1 MSWRRLSQSGS
12 ESGNGIESGMRRL
25 GTGIGI
31 GSEIENVSVSV
42 ITGGCE
48 IGCSWH
54 LFQWAWL
61 VQALQALLG
70 PLKRKMRE
78 EKRELEPDWNEK
90 TV

>member
-1 MSWRRLSQSGS
+1 LSQSGS
-12 ESGNGIESGMRRL
+12 ESGNGIESGRRRL
-25 GTGIGI
+25 GTGIGIGI

-61 VQALQALLG
+61 VQALLG
-70 PLKRKMRE
+70 PLKQKMRE

>member
-12 ESGNGIESGMRRL
+12 ESGNGIESGRRRL
-25 GTGIGI
+25 GTGI

-42 ITGGCE
+42 IAGGCE
-48 IGCSWH
+48 IGYSWH

-61 VQALQALLG
+61 VQALLG
-70 PLKRKMRE
+70 PLKRKTRE